1 MKRIISR
8 RTTTLAGLALAATTA
23 IAACSSSDDAPS
35 ASPPPAAEGGT
46 DAPATPDAGGTDS
59 ATPPDAST
67 PAPARL
73 FAFDPA
79 KGQLPEGLVIAPDG
93 RAFVGFAPS
102 GEVVALDLA
111 KTPIE
116 AKPFAKLP
124 TPVANMGF
132 VTGLA
137 LDAEKRLYGA
147 LVSFTPE
154 VQAGIYRAPATG
166 GDATLFASDPG
177 MVFPNGLA
185 VRADGSLL
193 VTDSAA
199 GAVFAISAAG
209 TVTPWVTSD
218 LLKGKKDFC
227 GPDLNTFDI
236 GANGIALGAN
246 AAYVVNNDRGSVI
259 RVPIVAGGAAGIPEV
274 LVEPNCAVLG
284 GADGVVL
291 AADGSLYVAVNR
303 QDRVVRVG
311 ADKKLSV
318 VSEGGVLDFPASL
331 AVRGT
336 SLVVTSFALGRAQA
350 GKDPKPALVSL
361 HLP

>member
-1 MKRIISR
+1 MKQPKK
-8 RTTTLAGLALAATTA
+8 LAWLALAAMSA
-23 IAACSSSDDAPS
+23 VAACSSSDDSNPATT
-35 ASPPPAAEGGT
+35 PPAAEAGS
-46 DAPATPDAGGTDS
+46 DAPGTPDA
-59 ATPPDAST
+59 TPAETSTPDATT
-67 PAPARL
+67 PKPATL
-73 FAFDPA
+73 VGFDAA

-102 GEVVALDLA
+102 GDVVAIDLT
-111 KTPIE
+111 KTPVE

-124 TPVANMGF
+124 TPVPNMGF

-137 LDAEKRLYGA
+137 LDQEQRLYGA
-147 LVSFTPE
+147 LVSFVPE
-154 VQAGIYRAPATG
+154 VQAGIYRTPAAG
-166 GDATLFASDPG
+166 GNATLFASSPG
-177 MVFPNGLA
+177 MAFPNGLA
-185 VRADGSLL
+185 MRADGSLL

-199 GAVFAISAAG
+199 GTIFAVSAAG
-209 TVTPWVTSD
+209 AVTPWLTSD

-246 AAYVVNNDRGSVI
+246 AAYVVNNDYGSVI
-259 RVPIVAGGAAGIPEV
+259 RVPITAGAAGTPEV
-274 LVEPNCAVLG
+274 MIEPNCAVLG

-303 QDRVVRVG
+303 QDRIVRVG
-311 ADKKLSV
+311 PDKKLSV

-336 SLVVTSFALGRAQA
+336 SLLVTSFALGRAQA
-350 GKDPKPALVSL
+350 NKDPKPALVSL
-361 HLP
+361 PLP